1 MLFIWKF
8 PLPPRGLVVLT
19 WGLVTVPY
27 LLFCSSSVL
36 FSVPIFHFN
45 YIFWQKHRTD
55 WEDVM
60 FNIQCEVLASIWNFI
75 HKKVKFTNGNRD
87 VFQVDLKKVI
97 KIFSISLLAK
107 KRLWFPIRTFYLLLD
122 GYLIVHFLII
132 ISTSLI
138 SYFTVNVS
146 TLMFFF

>member
-1 MLFIWKF
+1 
-8 PLPPRGLVVLT
+8 
-19 WGLVTVPY
+19 
-27 LLFCSSSVL
+27 
-36 FSVPIFHFN
+36 
-45 YIFWQKHRTD
+45 
-55 WEDVM
+55 M

-75 HKKVKFTNGNRD
+75 NKKVKFTNGNRD

-138 SYFTVNVS
+138 S
-146 TLMFFF
+146 